1 MQIDGDELH
10 WDSPLHIPLSLNS
23 SLLLSLSGDSC
34 WGQQVVLSGENES
47 YLRSQLRINEQYP
60 YDRTN
65 ANKCDKKIAIL
76 PNAIILRSGRNG

>member
-10 WDSPLHIPLSLNS
+10 WDSPLPFLLSLNS
-23 SLLLSLSGDSC
+23 SLLLSLSSDSC

-65 ANKCDKKIAIL
+65 ANKCDKKITVL
-76 PNAIILRSGRNG
+76 RNATILRSGRNG